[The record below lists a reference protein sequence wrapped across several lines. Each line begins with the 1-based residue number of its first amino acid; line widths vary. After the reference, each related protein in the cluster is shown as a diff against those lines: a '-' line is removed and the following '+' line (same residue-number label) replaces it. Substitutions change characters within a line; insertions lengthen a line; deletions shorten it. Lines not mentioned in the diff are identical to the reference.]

1 MFYVDG
7 SGWSRLFPSSPQY
20 RDFTRWLEPRIG
32 SAVTSRLSI
41 SEARQ
46 AADLEPGPER
56 AKAHS
61 LVEAVRSRV
70 PQLDLTD
77 EAITA
82 SSFAVKVLEPFQA
95 LHIGMAAADPDID
108 TVVTYDAALA
118 RVCQLYALTVV
129 APGMP
134 AGWQNGDADPSV

>member
-7 SGWSRLFPSSPQY
+7 SGWSRLFPSSPQH
-20 RDFTRWLEPRIG
+20 REFTRWIDPRIG
-32 SAVTSRLSI
+32 SAVTSRVSI

-46 AADLEPGPER
+46 AADFEPGPAR
-56 AKAHS
+56 AKAHA
-61 LVEAVRSRV
+61 LVEAVRSKV
-70 PQLDLTD
+70 PQLEVTEEGLK
-77 EAITA
+77 A

-95 LHIGMAAADPDID
+95 LHIGMAAADPDVD

-134 AGWQNGDADPSV
+134 DGWQNGDADSSA